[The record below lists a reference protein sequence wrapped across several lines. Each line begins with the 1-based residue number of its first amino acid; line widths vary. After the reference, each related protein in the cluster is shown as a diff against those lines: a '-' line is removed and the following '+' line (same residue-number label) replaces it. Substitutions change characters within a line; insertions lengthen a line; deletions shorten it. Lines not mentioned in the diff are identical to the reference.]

1 MPTLAT
7 SGSGVILKVG
17 DGGVG
22 AGTQASKT
30 IGTVNQQLRVLAK
43 DAGVAGN
50 SKTFG
55 IIVAGGTVSYS
66 QVITAN
72 SVLINAA
79 TTSGTVT
86 TKVGQAISSLYAD
99 STFVNNFRADV
110 SSGDGSG
117 LLVAGAS
124 GVLSGGADGTEIFTD
139 IAEVKSIGGPNMS
152 STFID
157 VTNFSSANNTREFIN
172 SWIDPG
178 ELSLTCNFLPANAT
192 QQALLTAMKNRVVRN
207 FKLQW
212 SDAASTVCTMAG
224 LVTGYQINNQLDQ
237 ALEVSINIKLTGFPS
252 WF

>member
-22 AGTQASKT
+22 AGTRASKT
-30 IGTVNQQLRVLAK
+30 IGTSNQQLKVSAK

-55 IIVAGGTVSYS
+55 IVVNAGTVAYS
-66 QVITAN
+66 QVITAS
-72 SVLINAA
+72 SVLVNSA
-79 TTSGTVT
+79 TTSGTAT
-86 TKVGQAISSLYAD
+86 TTVAQAISNLYAD
-99 STFVNNFRADV
+99 PVFVANFMADV
-110 SSGDGSG
+110 SSGNGTG
-117 LLVAGAS
+117 VLVAGAS

-178 ELSLTCNFLPANAT
+178 ELSLTCNFLPGNAT

-237 ALEVSINIKLTGFPS
+237 ALEVSVNIKLTGFPS